1 MFLNITNTGP
11 IINSELADYIADT
24 FTDVGY
30 NQIYIVS
37 TILDKD
43 RQVDISYP
51 GFDNTI
57 PNTVCIRDENLNQ
70 DIINWLNTL

>member
-11 IINSELADYIADT
+11 TINSELAEYIAET
-24 FTDVGY
+24 FIGVGY

-37 TILDKD
+37 EILDKEK
-43 RQVDISYP
+43 QVNISYP
-51 GFDNTI
+51 DFDNTM